1 MKEWNS
7 MSLSIIYGN
16 LAKAAGKQQ
25 DAAAAARYGEH
36 AQHFRRE
43 ESSAGGP
50 GGVGDLAGLLQRD
63 LEESVPAAFEAAKQT
78 GDRGALRALTWGE
91 KVLKIQKSLL
101 DRFVKQGEELL
112 DGKELFVCQACGFI
126 YLGVEAP
133 GICPVCKAP
142 ASRFT
147 RTA

>member
-1 MKEWNS
+1 MKKWNS
-7 MSLSIIYGN
+7 MSLSIIYGS

-25 DAAAAARYGEH
+25 DAASAARYDEH

-43 ESSAGGP
+43 APSAGGP
-50 GGVGDLAGLLQRD
+50 GGAGDLAGLLRND
-63 LEESVPAAFEAAKQT
+63 LEEAVPAAVEAAKQS

-126 YLGVEAP
+126 YLGAEVP
-133 GICPVCKAP
+133 VICPVCKAP